1 MILQSY
7 KKQYRDLQH
16 AMGQLNPHLTIQK
29 TCCSK
34 FSWYRRGLCLSCP
47 QHRVQQWADPL
58 VRHLDHH
65 GTTLTGLHPP
75 SSRRR
80 HLRGQTRRVYNS

>member
-7 KKQYRDLQH
+7 NKKQYRDLQH
-16 AMGQLNPHLTIQK
+16 TVGQLNTHVTIQK
-29 TCCSK
+29 KCCSK
-34 FSWYRRGLCLSCP
+34 FCWYRRGLYSIRP
-47 QHRVQQWADPL
+47 QHQARRCSDPL
-58 VRHLDHH
+58 VRRLDHH

-75 SSRRR
+75 SRRH